1 MVTLAIFVAALVI
14 FGIWTS
20 TRSVRATA
28 ISAAVLA
35 MMMAAQIAIAS
46 TGMLRE
52 WDRRPPPLLLLIAAT
67 IVLTLGFAFSSVGTA
82 IANRTSWALLVGS
95 QAFRLPLELTMHRAA
110 TEGVMPV
117 QMSYSGYNFDI
128 VTGIGALIVSCLFA
142 MGRGSRGAVI
152 VWNIAGCCLLANIV
166 AIAVASLP
174 LLHLFGEDRLNVWVT
189 YPPFVWLPGVLV
201 PFALLGHVLVWRKLC
216 G

>member
-1 MVTLAIFVAALVI
+1 
-14 FGIWTS
+14 
-20 TRSVRATA
+20 
-28 ISAAVLA
+28 
-35 MMMAAQIAIAS
+35 MMMAAQTAIAS
-46 TGMLRE
+46 TGVLRE
-52 WDRRPPPLLLLIAAT
+52 WDRRPPPLLMLIAAT
-67 IVLTLGFAFSSVGTA
+67 VVVTIGFAFSSLGTA
-82 IANRTSWALLVGS
+82 IASRISWALLVGS

-110 TEGVMPV
+110 AEGIMPV

-142 MGRGSRGAVI
+142 MKRGTRRAVI

-174 LLHLFGEDRLNVWVT
+174 LFRAFGEDRLNVWVT

-201 PFALLGHVLVWRKLC
+201 PFALLGHVLVWRKLR